1 MNFFYVL
8 ILKLKL
14 KNIILIYFKIKKIT
28 LKSNYYCNPNTN
40 AAKWKKKN
48 RYLMSYP
55 FLFCSINYNED
66 KISTHYPLN
75 KVGLIFFNI
84 KKYLSDYNILKNK
97 KNWNFSYWFEWVSYF
112 FYGKKILIYWE
123 FPQLL
128 AENSPLKMKKTRYF
142 YRKF

>member
-1 MNFFYVL
+1 M
-8 ILKLKL
+8 
-14 KNIILIYFKIKKIT
+14 
-28 LKSNYYCNPNTN
+28 
-40 AAKWKKKN
+40 KKKN

-128 AENSPLKMKKTRYF
+128 AWEFPLKNEENQIFLSQVLSIRKHSILQYRLHVFYCKLFLKTRDAFNYIIIE
-142 YRKF
+142 K